1 MATNFYFNTYTN
13 SMEQTLIEDLIIESI
28 RIHGVDMWYIPRT
41 LGAKDDLLNED
52 DLPIFNHAYQIE
64 MYIKNVEGFGGDG
77 EFLSKFGL
85 QIRDSVTF
93 SVSMRRFTEDV
104 SLYDEQI
111 RPNEGDLIYLPLN
124 RKVYEVMFVDN
135 KPIFYQ
141 LGALQMYD
149 LRCELFE
156 FSNERFN
163 TGVEEIDII
172 SANLI
177 TTANNTM
184 AGVESIDL
192 AADNLTIETEAAGIL
207 DFTEENPFGEEIY

>member
-1 MATNFYFNTYTN
+1 
-13 SMEQTLIEDLIIESI
+13 MEQTLIEDLIIESI
-28 RIHGVDMWYIPRT
+28 RIHGVDMWYLPRV

-52 DLPIFNHAYQIE
+52 DLPIFNNAYQIE

-93 SVSMRRFTEDV
+93 SVAMRRYAEDV
-104 SLYDEQI
+104 GRYDEQV
-111 RPNEGDLIYLPLN
+111 RPNEGDLIYFPLN
-124 RKVYEVMFVDN
+124 RKMYEVMFVDN

-184 AGVESIDL
+184 AGVESIDF
-192 AADNLTIETEAAGIL
+192 AADNLTIENVADGIL
-207 DFTEENPFGEEIY
+207 DFTEENPFGEENY

>member
-1 MATNFYFNTYTN
+1 
-13 SMEQTLIEDLIIESI
+13 MEQTLVEDLIIESI
-28 RIHGVDMWYIPRT
+28 RIHGVDMWYLPRV

-64 MYIKNVEGFGGDG
+64 MYVKNVEGFGGDG

-85 QIRDSVTF
+85 QIRDSITF
-93 SVSMRRFTEDV
+93 SMSMRRFAEDV
-104 SLYDEQI
+104 GLYDQEV
-111 RPNEGDLIYLPLN
+111 RPNEGDLIYFPLN

-163 TGVEEIDII
+163 TGVEEIDSITAKI
-172 SANLI
+172 I
-177 TTANNTM
+177 TTGNNTIE
-184 AGVESIDL
+184 GVESLDPF
-192 AADNLTIETEAAGIL
+192 ADNLTIETAADGIL
-207 DFTEENPFGEEIY
+207 DFSENNPFGESSY

>member
-1 MATNFYFNTYTN
+1 
-13 SMEQTLIEDLIIESI
+13 MEQTLVEDLIIESI
-28 RIHGVDMWYIPRT
+28 RIHGVDMWYMPRV

-93 SVSMRRFTEDV
+93 SVSMRRFSEDV
-104 SLYDEQI
+104 SLFDEQV
-111 RPNEGDLIYLPLN
+111 RPNEGDLIYFPFN
-124 RKVYEVMFVDN
+124 RKMYEVMFVDN

-141 LGALQMYD
+141 FGALQMYD

-156 FSNERFN
+156 YSNERFT
-163 TGVEEIDII
+163 TGVDEIDVIG
-172 SANLI
+172 ANLI
-177 TTANNTM
+177 TTANNTI
-184 AGVESIDL
+184 AGIESLDPL
-192 AADNLTIETEAAGIL
+192 ADNLTIETVAAGIL
-207 DFTEENPFGEEIY
+207 DFTEENPFGESTY

>member
-1 MATNFYFNTYTN
+1 M
-13 SMEQTLIEDLIIESI
+13 
-28 RIHGVDMWYIPRT
+28 PRV

-104 SLYDEQI
+104 SVFDEQV
-111 RPNEGDLIYLPLN
+111 RPNEGDLIYFPFN
-124 RKVYEVMFVDN
+124 RKMYEVMFVDN

-141 LGALQMYD
+141 FGALQMYD

-156 FSNERFN
+156 YSNERFT
-163 TGVEEIDII
+163 TGVDEIDVIG
-172 SANLI
+172 ANLI
-177 TTANNTM
+177 TTANNTI
-184 AGVESIDL
+184 AGIESLDPL
-192 AADNLTIETEAAGIL
+192 ADNLTIETVAAGIL
-207 DFTEENPFGEEIY
+207 DFTEENPFGEDTY

>member
-172 SANLI
+172 STNLI

>member
-1 MATNFYFNTYTN
+1 
-13 SMEQTLIEDLIIESI
+13 MEQTLVEDLIIESI
-28 RIHGVDMWYIPRT
+28 RIHGVDMWYMPRV

-104 SLYDEQI
+104 SVFDEQV
-111 RPNEGDLIYLPLN
+111 RPNEGDLIYFPFN
-124 RKVYEVMFVDN
+124 RKMYEVMFVDN

-141 LGALQMYD
+141 FGALQMYD

-156 FSNERFN
+156 YSNERFT
-163 TGVEEIDII
+163 TGVDEIDVIG
-172 SANLI
+172 ANLI
-177 TTANNTM
+177 TTANNTI
-184 AGVESIDL
+184 AGIESLDPL
-192 AADNLTIETEAAGIL
+192 ADNLTIETVAAGIL
-207 DFTEENPFGEEIY
+207 DFTEENPFGEDTY

>member
-1 MATNFYFNTYTN
+1 MATNFYFSNFSN

-28 RIHGVDMWYIPRT
+28 RIHGLDMWYLPRV

-93 SVSMRRFTEDV
+93 SVAMRRFSEDV
-104 SLYDEQI
+104 GAYNEEV
-111 RPNEGDLIYLPLN
+111 RPNEGDLIFFPLN
-124 RKVYEVMFVDN
+124 RKMYEVMFVDN

-163 TGVEEIDII
+163 TGVEEID
-172 SANLI
+172 SVFEPLM
-177 TTANNTM
+177 TTTNNTI
-184 AGVESIDL
+184 AGIESLDPL
-192 AADNLTIETEAAGIL
+192 ADNLTIENVADGIL
-207 DFTEENPFGEEIY
+207 DFTEENPFGEETY

>member
-1 MATNFYFNTYTN
+1 
-13 SMEQTLIEDLIIESI
+13 MEQTLVEDLIIESI
-28 RIHGVDMWYIPRT
+28 RIHGVDMWYMPRV

-104 SLYDEQI
+104 SVFDEQV
-111 RPNEGDLIYLPLN
+111 RPNEGDLIYFPFN
-124 RKVYEVMFVDN
+124 RKMYEVMFVDN

-141 LGALQMYD
+141 FGALQMYD

-156 FSNERFN
+156 YSNERFD
-163 TGVEEIDII
+163 TGVDEIDVIGA
-172 SANLI
+172 SLI
-177 TTANNTM
+177 TTANNTI
-184 AGVESIDL
+184 AGIESLDPL
-192 AADNLTIETEAAGIL
+192 ADNLTIETVASGIL
-207 DFTEENPFGEEIY
+207 DFTEENPFGEDTY

>member
-1 MATNFYFNTYTN
+1 
-13 SMEQTLIEDLIIESI
+13 MEQTLVEDLIIESI
-28 RIHGVDMWYIPRT
+28 RIHGVDMWYMPRV

-104 SLYDEQI
+104 SVFDEQV
-111 RPNEGDLIYLPLN
+111 RPNEGDLIYFPFN
-124 RKVYEVMFVDN
+124 RKMYEVMFVDN

-141 LGALQMYD
+141 FGALQMYD

-156 FSNERFN
+156 YSNERFT
-163 TGVEEIDII
+163 TGVDEIDVIGA
-172 SANLI
+172 SLI
-177 TTANNTM
+177 TTANNTI
-184 AGVESIDL
+184 AGIESLDPL
-192 AADNLTIETEAAGIL
+192 ADNLTIETVAAGIL
-207 DFTEENPFGEEIY
+207 DFTEENPFGEDTY